1 MLIACVIN
9 IGLDFLFVAVIP
21 MGVGGTAL
29 ATVLSQAL
37 SMITA
42 IIYLK
47 KKDFIFDFR
56 LGSFRPHKDII
67 RKLAKVGI
75 PISLQEIAAALG
87 KKDHS
92 TIIHGIKRIEH
103 DLETN
108 TTLQNNIDVL
118 TKKIN
123 PQ

>member
-1 MLIACVIN
+1 M
-9 IGLDFLFVAVIP
+9 
-21 MGVGGTAL
+21 
-29 ATVLSQAL
+29 
-37 SMITA
+37 
-42 IIYLK
+42 YLCK
-47 KKDFIFDFR
+47 HYTDK
-56 LGSFRPHKDII
+56 
-67 RKLAKVGI
+67 
-75 PISLQEIAAALG
+75 SLQEIAAALG